1 MSQRKIF
8 LIAGEASGDTHGA
21 HLVRE
26 LKRLDPSLVFYGL
39 GGKAMQGEGV
49 NIFFDLPSIAA
60 IGLGD
65 VLRQYFVFRKI
76 FFQTLDRVLHEIKPD
91 AVILIDY
98 PGFNLRFAKKINR
111 RIPVLYYIS
120 PQVWAW
126 GARRIKTIAR
136 VVQRMLAILPFE
148 VGVYRQ
154 SGLDCRFVGHPLI
167 DLVKPSRPAEEL
179 KKEWKLDGS
188 PVISLLPG
196 SRESEVRR
204 ILPVLLKSAE
214 ILEQKFPN
222 ARFILGE
229 TGHLPASLYDA
240 HLASSRIRPLRLRN
254 RMYDVLSVSDFALV
268 ASGTATL
275 ETAISLVPFLIV
287 YKTAFSTYFLGRRLI
302 RIPYIGLANVLAGK
316 KIVPE
321 FIQHEAEPARIAAEA
336 ERLLRDAGARRQ
348 MLDSLREVRN
358 SLGEPGASGRAAHS
372 VLEFISNL

>member
-8 LIAGEASGDTHGA
+8 LIAGEASGDSHGA

-26 LKRLDPSLVFYGL
+26 LKKLDPGFAFYGL
-39 GGKAMQGEGV
+39 GGKAMEREGV

-65 VLRQYFVFRKI
+65 VLRQYFLFRKI
-76 FFQTLDRVLHEIKPD
+76 FYQTLRRVLDEIRPD
-91 AVILIDY
+91 AVVLIDY
-98 PGFNLRFAKKINR
+98 PGFNLRFAKRINR

-126 GARRIKTIAR
+126 GSRRIKTIAR
-136 VVQRMLAILPFE
+136 VVDRMLAILPFE
-148 VGVYRQ
+148 VEVYRK

-167 DLVKPSRPAEEL
+167 DLVRPSKPTESL
-179 KKEWKLDGS
+179 KKEWALEGS

-204 ILPVLLKSAE
+204 ILPVLLISAE
-214 ILEQKFPN
+214 RLKERFPQ
-222 ARFILGE
+222 ASFILGE
-229 TGHLPASLYDA
+229 TGHLPVGLYDT
-240 HLASSRIRPLRLRN
+240 LLSASRLRPLRVRN
-254 RMYDVLSVSDFALV
+254 RMYDALAVSDFALV

-275 ETAISLVPFLIV
+275 ETAILMVPFLIV

-321 FIQHEAEPARIAAEA
+321 FIQHEADPVKIARET
-336 ERLLRDAGARRQ
+336 EKLLRDPAARQ
-348 MLDSLREVRN
+348 EMVKALREVRD
-358 SLGEPGASGRAAHS
+358 SLGEPGASERAARL
-372 VLEFISNL
+372 VFEFISNL